1 MWMDLMILSQQMWRV
16 LLAQLYEVVAKRREA
31 EPSTRGSAETPF
43 EALVQQAAQ
52 RYGIDPAVLKAVI
65 HAESNFN
72 PYAVSK
78 AGAQGLMQLMP
89 GTARALGVQD
99 PFDPVQNIDGGAR
112 YLRQLLDRFHSL
124 PLALAAYNAGPGAV
138 ARYQGVPPYRETQ
151 TYVRRVMALIDR
163 YLEWEA

>member
-1 MWMDLMILSQQMWRV
+1 MWMDFLIPLQQWMWRA
-16 LLAQLYEVVAKRREA
+16 LLLQLAERFAQRREGQ
-31 EPSTRGSAETPF
+31 TSASSPTPF
-43 EALVQQAAQ
+43 EQLVQQAAQ

-89 GTARALGVQD
+89 GTARALGVED

-112 YLRQLLDRFHSL
+112 YLRQMLDRFQSL

-138 ARYQGVPPYRETQ
+138 ARYRGIPPYRETQ
-151 TYVRRVMALIDR
+151 TYVQRVMGLIDR
-163 YLEWEA
+163 YSEWEA